1 MRTMP
6 VKKEKAEEFQMLQ
19 QQLEM
24 MQKYTEELDEKLAE
38 YTKKKESITEM
49 KQLKDA
55 QLFVP
60 VASGIFAKVKV
71 SQFDEALVAVGANT
85 AVTKSVPQL
94 LTFLDRQIR
103 DVEEVKAQIAHS
115 IGNITER
122 ADALL
127 TELHGTVQ
135 QA

>member
-38 YTKKKESITEM
+38 YTKTKESITEM

-94 LTFLDRQIR
+94 LTFLDRQIQ
-103 DVEEVKAQIAHS
+103 DVEEVKAQIVHS
-115 IGNITER
+115 IENITER